1 MSAGELKSRLEAW
14 ADEEVR
20 HAEKILETAKN
31 VKNSLVRAV
40 LTAVAMDSQKHNCSL
55 RP

>member
-1 MSAGELKSRLEAW
+1 LSARELKSRLEAW

-31 VKNSLVRAV
+31 VKNPLVRAV